1 MTNTKISVL
10 PKSGDDDIVFDAEP
24 INENYITTRYNE
36 FKLSLKKGT
45 VGTQYFAKL
54 SQLSMMIL

>member
-10 PKSGDDDIVFDAEP
+10 PKSGDDVIVFDAET

-36 FKLSLKKGT
+36 FKLSLKK
-45 VGTQYFAKL
+45 VQYVL
-54 SQLSMMIL
+54 NILQNYLNYQ

>member
-10 PKSGDDDIVFDAEP
+10 PKSGDDDIVFDAET

-36 FKLSLKKGT
+36 FKLSLKK
-45 VGTQYFAKL
+45 VQ
-54 SQLSMMIL
+54 

>member
-10 PKSGDDDIVFDAEP
+10 PKSGDDVIVFDAET

-54 SQLSMMIL
+54 SQFSMMIL